1 MGERGSFLPFYFS
14 HALSISQI
22 WLSRSLCTDVP
33 PPSQKTRHFSRFFFW
48 GWGDVCTQANYL
60 GDWSL
65 LCECLLAVPR
75 PRCLACHFTVL
86 WVPRKAIQAINNVS
100 LWTHTV
106 KGNWERL
113 VVDFLTP
120 ETWMCDLVVSHG
132 ISRVDVL
139 GFWSRKSFSL
149 GVKNL
154 WNSRV
159 WQVT

>member
-1 MGERGSFLPFYFS
+1 MSRKFRRHTIIQARDMGERESFLPFYFS
-14 HALSISQI
+14 HALSISLI
-22 WLSRSLCTDVP
+22 WLSRSMCTDGP
-33 PPSQKTRHFSRFFFW
+33 PPPPQKKLVSSPDFFLW
-48 GWGDVCTQANYL
+48 GRGDVCTQANYL

-86 WVPRKAIQAINNVS
+86 WVLRKAIQAINNVS

-106 KGNWERL
+106 KGNWDRP

-132 ISRVDVL
+132 IRRVDVL
-139 GFWSRKSFSL
+139 GF
-149 GVKNL
+149 
-154 WNSRV
+154 
-159 WQVT
+159 